1 MINVRF
7 AVYAAFSVDDRL
19 QASACVIPE
28 SRWAVDTTGCCLFG
42 IKSDCGVE
50 LSSMT
55 AGRIS
60 QSDPTRAWK
69 ASENRVAFRQDVAT
83 RRLVV
88 VIPALNEE
96 KTVGQVVAGVPREI
110 DGIADLVI
118 LVIDDG
124 STDATATRAKENGA
138 EVIHHHTPRGV
149 GSAFQTGLAYAIERN
164 ADIVLNIDGDGQ
176 FDPADIPKL
185 IEPIVAGRA
194 DFATASRFKDP
205 ALVPVMPGLKKWG
218 NRMMSRLISGL
229 TGQKFYDVSC
239 GMRCYNRRAALSLN
253 LLGQFTYTQ
262 EVFLNLT
269 YKKLRMIEVP
279 IRVRGQREFGNS
291 RVASNLIR
299 YASRTS
305 RIIFRCYRDYYPMR
319 FFGSIAFALLVLAAG
334 FGGFL
339 LWHFLGTGALSPHK
353 WAGFVGGALAII
365 AVLMFFAG
373 MIGDMLNRHRI
384 YLEELLYRQRLAD
397 SAEIDRKSAHVPT
410 RAPVATVA
418 SSTSP
423 TEPSNLVESDRD

>member
-1 MINVRF
+1 
-7 AVYAAFSVDDRL
+7 
-19 QASACVIPE
+19 
-28 SRWAVDTTGCCLFG
+28 
-42 IKSDCGVE
+42 
-50 LSSMT
+50 MT
-55 AGRIS
+55 ASRIT
-60 QSDPTRAWK
+60 QSEPARSWQANDQRGAYRRD
-69 ASENRVAFRQDVAT
+69 AAA

-110 DGIADLVI
+110 TGVADVVI

-124 STDATATRAKENGA
+124 STDETAIRAREQGA

-149 GSAFQTGLAYAIERN
+149 GSAFQTGLAYAIERG

-185 IEPIVAGRA
+185 IEPIVTGRA

-269 YKKLRMIEVP
+269 YKKLRMVEVP

-319 FFGSIAFALLVLAAG
+319 FFGTIAFTLLMLAAG

-339 LWHFLGTGALSPHK
+339 LWHYIATDALSPHK
-353 WAGFVGGALAII
+353 WAGFVSGALAIF

-397 SAEIDRKSAHVPT
+397 SAEPKSVSASAAK
-410 RAPVATVA
+410 RAPIAA
-418 SSTSP
+418 EGRSSSP
-423 TEPSNLVESDRD
+423 VDQSDLVESDRV